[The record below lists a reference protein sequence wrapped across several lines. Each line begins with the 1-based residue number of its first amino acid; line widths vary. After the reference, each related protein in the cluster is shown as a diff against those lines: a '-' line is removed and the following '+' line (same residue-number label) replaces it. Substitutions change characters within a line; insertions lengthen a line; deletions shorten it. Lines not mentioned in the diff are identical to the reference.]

1 MSRKATL
8 GDEGEAVTPESLIRG
23 RYGLKPEAPLPF
35 APPAEVAPALA
46 ALLDRRVTRR
56 YAAEPV
62 PEALLHT
69 ILAAA
74 QSAPSKSDLQQY
86 SIILIQS
93 PDKIARIADW
103 IGSMDWIKQAPVFL
117 LFCGDIRRGRR
128 VAALH
133 GRRYANDN
141 VDTFLNA
148 AADAALALGFTVM
161 AAEAAGLGTCP
172 ISYVRNHVEKIGPM
186 CALPEG
192 VFPVAGLTLGW
203 PQGPRNWLSPRL
215 PQALVVHRE
224 TYDDSGLEAALP
236 AYDAA
241 RPPAKP
247 RYPEIHGP
255 RPEGCG
261 WSENAARQLSVPERF
276 GLRAWLKLQGLS
288 LD

>member
-1 MSRKATL
+1 MSEN
-8 GDEGEAVTPESLIRG
+8 DPEKLIRG
-23 RYGLKPEAPLPF
+23 RYGVPADAPLPF
-35 APPAEVAPALA
+35 TPAAGIPPALA
-46 ALLDRRVTRR
+46 AILDRRVTRR
-56 YAAEPV
+56 YTPDPV
-62 PEALLHT
+62 PEPLLRT
-69 ILAAA
+69 VLAAA

-86 SIILIQS
+86 AIIVIQE
-93 PDKIARIADW
+93 PGKIARIADW
-103 IGSMDWIKQAPVFL
+103 IGGMDWIRQAPVFL

-128 VAALH
+128 VCAIH
-133 GRRYANDN
+133 GRPHANDN
-141 VDTFLNA
+141 VDTFVNA
-148 AADAALALGFTVM
+148 TADAALALGFTVM

-172 ISYVRNHVEKIGPM
+172 ISYVRNHVEKIGPI
-186 CALPEG
+186 CGLPEG
-192 VFPVAGLTLGW
+192 VYPVAGLTLGF
-203 PQGPRNWLSPRL
+203 PAGARNWLSPRL
-215 PQALVVHRE
+215 PQDLVVHRE

-276 GLRAWLKLQGLS
+276 GLRSWLKLRGLS

>member
-1 MSRKATL
+1 MT
-8 GDEGEAVTPESLIRG
+8 DPERLIRG
-23 RYGLKPEAPLPF
+23 RYGLPPEAPLPF
-35 APPAEVAPALA
+35 PPAAEVPPALA

-56 YAAEPV
+56 YAATPVEEP
-62 PEALLHT
+62 LLRT
-69 ILAAA
+69 LLAAA

-86 SIILIQS
+86 AIILLRS
-93 PDKIARIADW
+93 PEKIARIADW
-103 IGSMDWIKQAPVFL
+103 IGGMDWIRQAPVFL

-133 GRRYANDN
+133 GREHANDN
-141 VDTFLNA
+141 LDTFLNA
-148 AADAALALGFTVM
+148 TADAALALGFTVM

-186 CALPEG
+186 CGLPPG

-203 PQGPRNWLSPRL
+203 PEGPRNWLSPRL
-215 PQALVVHRE
+215 PQALVVHDER
-224 TYDDSGLEAALP
+224 YDDSGLEAALP

-255 RPEGCG
+255 QPAGCG

-276 GLRAWLKLQGLS
+276 GLRTWLRSRGLA

>member
-1 MSRKATL
+1 M
-8 GDEGEAVTPESLIRG
+8 GTPEDLIRG

-35 APPAEVAPALA
+35 APAAEVPPALA
-46 ALLDRRVTRR
+46 AILDRRVTRR
-56 YAAEPV
+56 YRADAPV
-62 PEALLHT
+62 PEPLLQT
-69 ILAAA
+69 LLAAA

-86 SIILIQS
+86 SVVVIQ
-93 PDKIARIADW
+93 DAAKIAQIARW
-103 IGSMDWIKQAPVFL
+103 IGGMDWIAQAPVFL

-128 VAALH
+128 VCAVH
-133 GRRYANDN
+133 GRAHANDN
-141 VDTFLNA
+141 VDTLINA
-148 AADAALALGFTVM
+148 TADCALAMAHMILAAD
-161 AAEAAGLGTCP
+161 AAGLGTCP

-186 CALPEG
+186 CGLPEG

-203 PQGPRNWLSPRL
+203 PEGPRNWLSPRL
-215 PQALVVHRE
+215 PQHLVVHRE
-224 TYDDSGLEAALP
+224 RYDDGGLADALP

-276 GLRAWLKLQGLS
+276 GLRTWLKLRGLS

>member
-1 MSRKATL
+1 MS
-8 GDEGEAVTPESLIRG
+8 ENTPEALIRG
-23 RYGLKPEAPLPF
+23 RYGITPNAPLPF
-35 APPAEVAPALA
+35 APVPEVAPALA
-46 ALLDRRVTRR
+46 AQLDRRVTRR
-56 YAAEPV
+56 YATDPV
-62 PEALLHT
+62 PEPLLQT
-69 ILAAA
+69 ILAGA

-86 SIILIQS
+86 SIIVLQD
-93 PDKIARIADW
+93 PAKIARIADW
-103 IGSMDWIKQAPVFL
+103 IGGMDWIKQAPVFL

-133 GRRYANDN
+133 GRDHANDN

-148 AADAALALGFTVM
+148 TADAALALGFTVM
-161 AAEAAGLGTCP
+161 AAEHAGLGTCP
-172 ISYVRNHVEKIGPM
+172 ISYVRNHVEKIAPL
-186 CALPEG
+186 CALPRG

-203 PQGPRNWLSPRL
+203 PEGARNWLSPRL

-255 RPEGCG
+255 VPGGCG
-261 WSENAARQLSVPERF
+261 WSQNAARQLSVPERF
-276 GLRAWLKLQGLS
+276 GLRTWLKLQGLS